1 RGNRQMLDRI
11 GFVGGRCRLLE
22 PHWMHDG
29 DRERRVARLLRAA
42 RRLLHAIAASAPA
55 AARTG
60 LAQPDERSGHMVVGL
75 RRTSRCARSGSH
87 RDEHERNRHRV
98 PDERD
103 DKRRHPARPR
113 LSHSIRT
120 FARAVRSLARFL
132 LQFSKAISGEL
143 RMRHSIAAG
152 LIVASTVA
160 AGAQTSSQPPT
171 ATSSQSAGNQAKVSG
186 CLAAGPVRD
195 TFTLTTVEADLK
207 PNPVGTSGVAGLPE
221 GGVPKPD
228 VKTVIYTLM
237 PQPGVNLSS
246 HIGHTVEVTGIE
258 PPEK

>member
-1 RGNRQMLDRI
+1 
-11 GFVGGRCRLLE
+11 
-22 PHWMHDG
+22 
-29 DRERRVARLLRAA
+29 
-42 RRLLHAIAASAPA
+42 
-55 AARTG
+55 
-60 LAQPDERSGHMVVGL
+60 
-75 RRTSRCARSGSH
+75 
-87 RDEHERNRHRV
+87 
-98 PDERD
+98 
-103 DKRRHPARPR
+103 
-113 LSHSIRT
+113 
-120 FARAVRSLARFL
+120 
-132 LQFSKAISGEL
+132 
-143 RMRHSIAAG
+143 MRHSIAAG

-258 PPEK
+258 PPEKQAPSAAAQGRSATPPTPVAMATRPEIVARQMRVNTVKMIAAECHIRK